1 MVFLLISATAGND
14 LNIKSAEHLR
24 KYTGWSIVISMVY
37 YNLHNNQITYNP
49 HFITYQ
55 LWYFEWLNC
64 QLSNRWHQRLSGSGD
79 SQAAHRMIP
88 KPCRLPSAGDDWR
101 MFFFSLGSKGMF
113 CFVFSTDLWSI
124 LSSHTISLKHQ
135 KNTLHIIW
143 KISQNTF
150 HTWHVTQ
157 LNPTQWNRP
166 MIIYAWLQVAQVK
179 VGYKET
185 SYWVTEPHIPRSY
198 W

>member
-1 MVFLLISATAGND
+1 MVFWMA
-14 LNIKSAEHLR
+14 
-24 KYTGWSIVISMVY
+24 
-37 YNLHNNQITYNP
+37 
-49 HFITYQ
+49 
-55 LWYFEWLNC
+55 
-64 QLSNRWHQRLSGSGD
+64 QLSTLEPLTPTTFRKWWQSSSPSHD
-79 SQAAHRMIP
+79 SKAMSLAICRGWQANV
-88 KPCRLPSAGDDWR
+88 
-101 MFFFSLGSKGMF
+101 FFFPLGSKGMF